1 MLFNYFKIA
10 FRYLVKN
17 KSFSIINIAGLVLG
31 SACFLLIILY
41 VHDELSFDMFHKDA
55 PQIYRVLQ
63 HEKKEDGSIRNVGP
77 IASRIGPEAVKQLPE
92 ALEST
97 RLYAFGRMTMGNDP
111 ANRDYETMLTADE
124 NFLTFFD
131 FPLVEGDRNTAL
143 KEANTVVISESTA
156 KKYFGS
162 EPALGKRLWSNL
174 NRKGENIEF
183 LVTAVMKDF
192 PKNSHLHIDAIFS
205 DKSWPSVFP
214 WYTDYMNSDWSS
226 NGFITYI
233 KMKPGFDEGNK
244 KAFENKVAELTKSN
258 FPPDK
263 EFRST
268 FSLQALKDIHL
279 HSDNIQGLDMDKA
292 GMKPFYLY
300 MLGSVAVLILL
311 IACLNYMNL
320 STAAAYKRTREIGTR
335 KTFGAQKI
343 QLVAQFT
350 GEALI
355 LTLIAL
361 FISLAVLQMVLP
373 FVNSF
378 TEKEL
383 SISNLPVAWISSAIA
398 IIILAGIASSIYP
411 ALIIARVLP
420 AEAIKKD
427 IKFSGRSLP
436 VRKLL
441 VIIQFSISIMMIVST
456 VIIYRQI
463 NYMRTKDLGF
473 KLENLLVIDIN
484 GNSLRR
490 NFESIKD
497 EFSKIAEVQNISAST
512 RVPGE
517 WKSFPIASVKRT
529 DDAQPEEF
537 IWVGIDKDFLATYDI
552 KLVEGRNFEVGRS
565 DSTKVIL
572 TQLVVKQ
579 LGLTNPVGQMIDVP
593 SARYGGEIETFKKP
607 FQVEV
612 IGVAEDF
619 YFESFRQKMM
629 PVIFGAANTVIQRI
643 DYYTLRVNTSD
654 WTSTLTK
661 LKEVNNRLDTTNPME
676 YTFLDNRFEEFYRQD
691 EKRGT
696 IFLTFSFAIVFIACL
711 GLFALVSFSI
721 EMRLKEI
728 GIRKVL
734 GASVQNITG
743 MISKEFLLLV
753 IVGCLIAFPV
763 SYLIMTSWLS
773 EFAYHI
779 SPGPGTYLLSALLAL
794 LIASITISFLTIKA
808 ATSNP
813 VDALKNE

>member
-10 FRYLVKN
+10 FRYLLKN
-17 KSFSIINIAGLVLG
+17 KSFSIINISGLVLG
-31 SACFLLIILY
+31 STCFLLVILY
-41 VHDELSFDMFHKDA
+41 LHDELSYDLFHKDA
-55 PQIYRVLQ
+55 QQIYRVLQ
-63 HEKKEDGSIRNVGP
+63 HEKKEDGSIRNVAP
-77 IASRIGPEAVKQLPE
+77 VAARIGPEAIKQLPE
-92 ALEST
+92 ALDAT
-97 RLYAFGRMTMGNDP
+97 RLYAFGRLTMGNDP
-111 ANRDYETMLTADE
+111 ANRDYETLLSADE
-124 NFLTFFD
+124 NFFTFFD
-131 FPLVEGDRNTAL
+131 FPLIQGDKNTAL
-143 KEANTVVISESTA
+143 KEANTIVLSESTA

-162 EPALGKRLWSNL
+162 EPAFGKRLWSNL
-174 NRKGENIEF
+174 RANNNPIEF
-183 LVTAVMKDF
+183 LVTGVMKDF
-192 PKNSHLHIDAIFS
+192 PKNSHLNIDAIFS
-205 DKSWPSVFP
+205 DKSWPAVFP
-214 WYTDYMNSDWSS
+214 WYTDHMNSDWSS
-226 NGFITYI
+226 NGFITYL
-233 KMKPGFDEGNK
+233 KMKPGFDEQSK
-244 KAFENKVAELTKSN
+244 HAFENKITSLTKSN

-263 EFRST
+263 EFTST
-268 FSLQALKDIHL
+268 FSLQALKDLHL
-279 HSDNIQGLDMDKA
+279 YSDNIQGLDMDKA

-335 KTFGAQKI
+335 KTFGAQKL

-361 FISLAVLQMVLP
+361 FISLAVLQTVLP
-373 FVNSF
+373 FINSF

-383 SISNLPVAWISSAIA
+383 SISNLPASWISASIF
-398 IIILAGIASSIYP
+398 IIVMAGVASSIYP

-441 VIIQFSISIMMIVST
+441 VIIQFSVSIMMIAST
-456 VIIYRQI
+456 LIIYRQI

-473 KLENLLVIDIN
+473 NLENLLVIDIN
-484 GNSLRR
+484 GSALRR
-490 NFESIKD
+490 NFETVKE
-497 EFSKIAEVQNISAST
+497 EFGKIPEVQSISAST

-517 WKSFPIASVKRT
+517 WKSFPIANVKSSDGR
-529 DDAQPEEF
+529 EEEL
-537 IWVGIDKDFLATYDI
+537 IWVGIDKDFLHTYDI
-552 KLVEGRNFEVGRS
+552 KLIEGRNFEIGNT

-572 TQLVVKQ
+572 TKLAVQQ
-579 LGLTNPVGQMIDVP
+579 LGLTNPIGQMIEVP
-593 SARYGGEIETFKKP
+593 GARWGGSVEKFKEP
-607 FQVEV
+607 FKVEV

-629 PVIFGAANTVIQRI
+629 PVIFGAANTMIQRI
-643 DYYTLRVNTSD
+643 DYYTLRITTSD
-654 WTSTLTK
+654 WNSTLNK
-661 LKEVNNRLDTTNPME
+661 LRETNNRLDTTNPLE
-676 YTFLDNRFEEFYRQD
+676 YTFLDNRFEEFYKAD

-721 EMRLKEI
+721 EMRTKEI

-753 IVGCLIAFPV
+753 IVGCFIAFPI
-763 SYLIMTSWLS
+763 SYLIMTSWLN

-779 SPGPGTYLLSALLAL
+779 SPGAGTYIVSALVAVV
-794 LIASITISFLTIKA
+794 IAFITISFLTIKA

-813 VDALKNE
+813 VNALKNE